1 MSRKSDLMGI
11 YEAYNNSLNEMLG
24 ISEPTSS
31 VSTIS
36 TQPQSPGNNTQT
48 VIDMHAGSED
58 EECHDSDHSERNVN
72 MAKSEVFKIIKS
84 ANDLLNLLQNTT
96 KMEPWMLSKLVLASD
111 YLCSVKGVVEYEDF
125 ENYCKDT
132 RDDLSDV
139 GSSMM
144 VVSKIKDM
152 LHGEDMHV
160 NEEVLK
166 TAIIN
171 IERLKN

>member
-1 MSRKSDLMGI
+1 MSRKSDLIGI
-11 YEAYNNSLNEMLG
+11 YEAYNNSLSEMLD
-24 ISEPTSS
+24 ISEPTS
-31 VSTIS
+31 TIS
-36 TQPQSPGNNTQT
+36 IQPQASNNNTQA
-48 VIDMHAGSED
+48 VIDMHTGSQGGEYCD
-58 EECHDSDHSERNVN
+58 GDHSERNVD

-84 ANDLLNLLQNTT
+84 ANDLLNLLQDTT

-132 RDDLSDV
+132 KDDLGDI

-166 TAIIN
+166 TAINN